1 MNPRAGQ
8 YQRREYNVGHAHC
21 DREWVP
27 MIRILSCLFLF
38 VLWHSTSLAAS
49 KYEDSVKELAEGVAA
64 EAIKMKKS
72 RLALL
77 DFVDSTGEVTP
88 IGQFLAEEL
97 ATHLLVAG
105 ELKVVDRKLLI
116 ATMEKHQLTHLDTSQ
131 AKAAKKVAKALRADL
146 YVTGSYLEI
155 PEGIQVTAKLIGPYT
170 VYPVGASRTI
180 VPKAGPLAALLK
192 QANAPKAQN
201 AAVTSSESTAPVLS
215 AHENELYK
223 VSILG
228 ISKQDDQIGLD
239 LLFVNRTAHPV
250 KIGCQLLDT
259 YLVDEQGEQWKQD
272 VAQNREGLCTRGM
285 ELNPRRQQHASLSFL
300 ATAKPPKG
308 PVSLHYHETS
318 PRPDRVISLD
328 GLKIESAPV
337 VEPDAPPTKDATPP
351 TP

>member
-1 MNPRAGQ
+1 MNRFLP
-8 YQRREYNVGHAHC
+8 C
-21 DREWVP
+21 L
-27 MIRILSCLFLF
+27 ILL

-77 DFVDSTGEVTP
+77 DFVDSKGDVTP
-88 IGQFLAEEL
+88 LGQFLAEEL

-146 YVTGSYLEI
+146 YVTGAYLEI

-180 VPKAGPLAALLK
+180 VPKSGPLAALLK
-192 QANAPKAQN
+192 QTAATAPAPP
-201 AAVTSSESTAPVLS
+201 AAAEVKEPAPVLS
-215 AHENELYK
+215 AHENDVYR
-223 VSILG
+223 VAILNVAW
-228 ISKQDDQIGLD
+228 QDDLIALD
-239 LLFVNRTAHPV
+239 LLFTNRTAHPV

-259 YLVDEQGEQWKQD
+259 YLVDEQGEQWKQN
-272 VAQNREGLCTRGM
+272 VAHNREGLCTRGM
-285 ELNPRRQQHASLSFL
+285 ELNPKREQHASLSFL
-300 ATAKPPKG
+300 AHNKPSTG
-308 PVSLHYHETS
+308 PMTLHYHETS
-318 PRPDRVISLD
+318 PRPDRIITLD
-328 GLKIESAPV
+328 GLKIGSAPV
-337 VEPDAPPTKDATPP
+337 VETEAPATQESTPP

>member
-1 MNPRAGQ
+1 
-8 YQRREYNVGHAHC
+8 
-21 DREWVP
+21 
-27 MIRILSCLFLF
+27 MIRILSCAFLF

-77 DFVDSTGEVTP
+77 DFVDSKGEVTP

-146 YVTGSYLEI
+146 YVTGAYLEI

-192 QANAPKAQN
+192 QANAPQPVATVAAQE
-201 AAVTSSESTAPVLS
+201 TTAPVLG

-223 VSILG
+223 VTILG
-228 ISKQDDQIGLD
+228 ISRQDDQIGLD

-272 VAQNREGLCTRGM
+272 VVQNREGLCTRGM

-300 ATAKPPKG
+300 ATDKPPKS
-308 PVSLHYHETS
+308 PVTLHYHETS
-318 PRPDRVISLD
+318 PRPDRVITLD
-328 GLKIESAPV
+328 GLKIESTPV
-337 VEPDAPPTKDATPP
+337 VEPDAPAMQESTTP

>member
-1 MNPRAGQ
+1 
-8 YQRREYNVGHAHC
+8 
-21 DREWVP
+21 
-27 MIRILSCLFLF
+27 MIRLLPSLILL

-77 DFVDSTGEVTP
+77 DFVDSKGDVTP

-146 YVTGSYLEI
+146 YVTGAYLEI

-180 VPKAGPLAALLK
+180 VPKSGPLAGLLK
-192 QANAPKAQN
+192 QAAAPAPVT
-201 AAVTSSESTAPVLS
+201 AAVVTESAPVLS
-215 AHENELYK
+215 AHENEMYK
-223 VSILG
+223 VTILSI
-228 ISKQDDQIGLD
+228 SRQDDQIGLD
-239 LLFVNRTAHPV
+239 LLFTNRTAHPV

-259 YLVDEQGEQWKQD
+259 YLVDEHGEQWKQN
-272 VAQNREGLCTRGM
+272 VAHNREGLCTRGM
-285 ELNPRRQQHASLSFL
+285 EVNPKRQQHARLSFL
-300 ATAKPPKG
+300 ATDKPPTG
-308 PVSLHYHETS
+308 PITLHYHETS
-318 PRPDRVISLD
+318 PRADRIITLD
-328 GLKIESAPV
+328 GLKIDAAPAGEPEVPVAQES
-337 VEPDAPPTKDATPP
+337 TPP

>member
-1 MNPRAGQ
+1 M
-8 YQRREYNVGHAHC
+8 GHAL
-21 DREWVP
+21 RERTRVP
-27 MIRILSCLFLF
+27 MIRLLPSLILL

-77 DFVDSTGEVTP
+77 DFVDSKGDVTP

-146 YVTGSYLEI
+146 YVTGAYLEI

-180 VPKAGPLAALLK
+180 VPKSGPLAGLLK
-192 QANAPKAQN
+192 QAAAPAPVT
-201 AAVTSSESTAPVLS
+201 AAVVTESAPILS
-215 AHENELYK
+215 AHENEMYK
-223 VSILG
+223 VTILSI
-228 ISKQDDQIGLD
+228 SRQDDQIGLD
-239 LLFVNRTAHPV
+239 LLFTNRTAHPV

-259 YLVDEQGEQWKQD
+259 YLVDEHGEQWKQN
-272 VAQNREGLCTRGM
+272 VAHNREGLCTRGM
-285 ELNPRRQQHASLSFL
+285 EVNPKRQQHARLSFL
-300 ATAKPPKG
+300 ATDKPPTG
-308 PVSLHYHETS
+308 PITLHYHETS
-318 PRPDRVISLD
+318 PRADRIITLD
-328 GLKIESAPV
+328 GLKIDAAPAGEPEVPVTQES
-337 VEPDAPPTKDATPP
+337 TPP

>member
-1 MNPRAGQ
+1 
-8 YQRREYNVGHAHC
+8 
-21 DREWVP
+21 
-27 MIRILSCLFLF
+27 MIRILSCVFLL

-77 DFVDSTGEVTP
+77 DFVDSKGEVTP

-105 ELKVVDRKLLI
+105 ELKVVDRKLLL

-146 YVTGSYLEI
+146 YVTGAYLEI

-192 QANAPKAQN
+192 QANAPKPQEATIAAQE
-201 AAVTSSESTAPVLS
+201 TIAPVLG

-223 VSILG
+223 VTILG
-228 ISKQDDQIGLD
+228 ISRQDDQIELD

-300 ATAKPPKG
+300 ATGKPPKN
-308 PVSLHYHETS
+308 PMTLHYHETS
-318 PRPDRVISLD
+318 PRPDRVITLN
-328 GLKIESAPV
+328 GLNIESTPV
-337 VEPDAPPTKDATPP
+337 VEPDAPATQESTTP

>member
-1 MNPRAGQ
+1 M
-8 YQRREYNVGHAHC
+8 GHASR
-21 DREWVP
+21 DRTRGP
-27 MIRILSCLFLF
+27 MIRLLPCLILL
-38 VLWHSTSLAAS
+38 VLCHSTSLAAS

-77 DFVDSTGEVTP
+77 DFVDSKGDVTP

-146 YVTGSYLEI
+146 YVTGAYLEI

-180 VPKAGPLAALLK
+180 VPKSGPLAALLK
-192 QANAPKAQN
+192 QAAAPAPAT
-201 AAVTSSESTAPVLS
+201 AAVVTDSAPVLS
-215 AHENELYK
+215 AHENDLYK
-223 VSILG
+223 FTIL
-228 ISKQDDQIGLD
+228 SVTRQDDLIGLD
-239 LLFVNRTAHPV
+239 LVFTNRTAHPV

-259 YLVDEQGEQWKQD
+259 YLVDEHGEQWKQN

-285 ELNPRRQQHASLSFL
+285 ELNPKRQQRASLSFL
-300 ATAKPPKG
+300 ATNKPPTG
-308 PVSLHYHETS
+308 PITLHYHETS
-318 PRPDRVISLD
+318 PRADRIITLD
-328 GLKIESAPV
+328 GLKIASAPV
-337 VEPDAPPTKDATPP
+337 VEPGAPAAQESTPP

>member
-1 MNPRAGQ
+1 
-8 YQRREYNVGHAHC
+8 
-21 DREWVP
+21 
-27 MIRILSCLFLF
+27 MIRLVSCLVLLI
-38 VLWHSTSLAAS
+38 LWHASAHAAS

-77 DFVDSTGEVTP
+77 DFVDSKGEVTP

-146 YVTGSYLEI
+146 YVTGAYLEI
-155 PEGIQVTAKLIGPYT
+155 PEGVQVTAKLIGPYT
-170 VYPVGASRTI
+170 VYPVGAARTI
-180 VPKAGPLAALLK
+180 MPKAGPLAALLK
-192 QANAPKAQN
+192 QANAPKPPAPI
-201 AAVTSSESTAPVLS
+201 AEPEPSTPPLG

-223 VSILG
+223 VSVMAIAR
-228 ISKQDDQIGLD
+228 QDDQIEID
-239 LLFVNRTAHPV
+239 LLFVNSAPHPI

-259 YLVDEQGEQWKQD
+259 YLLDEQGEQWQQD

-285 ELNPRRQQHASLSFL
+285 ELNPRRQQHARLSFL
-300 ATAKPPKG
+300 ATNKPPQG
-308 PVSLHYHETS
+308 LVTLHYHETS
-318 PRPDRVISLD
+318 PRPDRVITLD
-328 GLKIESAPV
+328 GLKFEAAPTADTETPAPQ
-337 VEPDAPPTKDATPP
+337 EPGPPSP
-351 TP
+351 

>member
-1 MNPRAGQ
+1 
-8 YQRREYNVGHAHC
+8 
-21 DREWVP
+21 
-27 MIRILSCLFLF
+27 MIRLLACLILLL
-38 VLWHSTSLAAS
+38 LWHSTSLAAS

-77 DFVDSTGEVTP
+77 DFVDSKGDVTP

-146 YVTGSYLEI
+146 YVTGAYLEI

-180 VPKAGPLAALLK
+180 VPKSGPLAALLK
-192 QANAPKAQN
+192 QAAAPAPAA
-201 AAVTSSESTAPVLS
+201 AAVVTESAPVLS
-215 AHENELYK
+215 AHENEIYQ
-223 VSILG
+223 VTIL
-228 ISKQDDQIGLD
+228 SMSRQDDLIGLD
-239 LLFVNRTAHPV
+239 LVFTNRTAHPV

-259 YLVDEQGEQWKQD
+259 YLVDEHGEQWKQN
-272 VAQNREGLCTRGM
+272 VAHNREGLCTRGM
-285 ELNPRRQQHASLSFL
+285 ELNPKRQQHASLSFL
-300 ATAKPPKG
+300 ATDKPPTG
-308 PVSLHYHETS
+308 PITLHYHETS
-318 PRPDRVISLD
+318 PRADRIITMD
-328 GLKIESAPV
+328 GLKLDSAPV
-337 VEPDAPPTKDATPP
+337 IEPDAPATQDATPP

>member
-1 MNPRAGQ
+1 M
-8 YQRREYNVGHAHC
+8 GHAS
-21 DREWVP
+21 RERTRVP
-27 MIRILSCLFLF
+27 MIRLLPCLILFLF
-38 VLWHSTSLAAS
+38 WHSTSLAAS

-77 DFVDSTGEVTP
+77 DFVDNKGEVTP

-146 YVTGSYLEI
+146 YVTGSYLEL
-155 PEGIQVTAKLIGPYT
+155 PEGVQVTAKLIGPYT

-180 VPKAGPLAALLK
+180 VPKSGPLAALLK
-192 QANAPKAQN
+192 QAAAPAP
-201 AAVTSSESTAPVLS
+201 ATTVAPVTESAPVLS
-215 AHENELYK
+215 VHENELYK
-223 VSILG
+223 VTILN
-228 ISKQDDQIGLD
+228 ISRQDDLIGLE
-239 LLFVNRTAHPV
+239 LLFTNRTAHPV

-259 YLVDEQGEQWKQD
+259 YLVGEHGEQWKQN

-285 ELNPRRQQHASLSFL
+285 ELNPKRQQHASLSFL
-300 ATAKPPKG
+300 AKDKPPTG
-308 PVSLHYHETS
+308 PMTLHYHETS
-318 PRPDRVISLD
+318 PRADRIITLD
-328 GLKIESAPV
+328 GLTIDAAPA
-337 VEPDAPPTKDATPP
+337 VEPDTPATQGSTPP

>member
-1 MNPRAGQ
+1 
-8 YQRREYNVGHAHC
+8 
-21 DREWVP
+21 
-27 MIRILSCLFLF
+27 MIRLLPSLILLF
-38 VLWHSTSLAAS
+38 LWHSTSLAAS

-77 DFVDSTGEVTP
+77 DFVDSKGDVTP

-146 YVTGSYLEI
+146 YVTGAYLEI

-180 VPKAGPLAALLK
+180 VPKSGPLAGLLK
-192 QANAPKAQN
+192 QAAAPAPVT
-201 AAVTSSESTAPVLS
+201 AAVVTESAPILS

-223 VSILG
+223 VTILSI
-228 ISKQDDQIGLD
+228 SRQDDQIGLD
-239 LLFVNRTAHPV
+239 LLFTNRTAHPV

-259 YLVDEQGEQWKQD
+259 YLVDEHGEQWKQN
-272 VAQNREGLCTRGM
+272 VAHNREGLCTRGM
-285 ELNPRRQQHASLSFL
+285 EVNPKRQQHARLSFL
-300 ATAKPPKG
+300 ATDKPPTG
-308 PVSLHYHETS
+308 PITLHYHETS
-318 PRPDRVISLD
+318 PRADRIITLD
-328 GLKIESAPV
+328 GLKIDAAPAGEPEVPVTQES
-337 VEPDAPPTKDATPP
+337 TPP

>member
-1 MNPRAGQ
+1 M
-8 YQRREYNVGHAHC
+8 GHAL
-21 DREWVP
+21 RERTRVP
-27 MIRILSCLFLF
+27 MIRLLPSLILL

-77 DFVDSTGEVTP
+77 DFVDSKGDVTP

-146 YVTGSYLEI
+146 YVTGAYLEI

-180 VPKAGPLAALLK
+180 VPKSGPLAGLLK
-192 QANAPKAQN
+192 QAAAPAPVT
-201 AAVTSSESTAPVLS
+201 AAVVTESAPILS

-223 VSILG
+223 VTILSI
-228 ISKQDDQIGLD
+228 SRQDDQIGLD
-239 LLFVNRTAHPV
+239 LLFTNRTAHPV

-259 YLVDEQGEQWKQD
+259 YLVDEHGEQWKQN
-272 VAQNREGLCTRGM
+272 VAHNREGLCTRGM
-285 ELNPRRQQHASLSFL
+285 EVNPKRQQHARLSFL
-300 ATAKPPKG
+300 ATDKPPTG
-308 PVSLHYHETS
+308 PITLHYHETS
-318 PRPDRVISLD
+318 PRADRIITLD
-328 GLKIESAPV
+328 GLKIDAAPAGEPEVPVTQES
-337 VEPDAPPTKDATPP
+337 TPP

>member
-1 MNPRAGQ
+1 M
-8 YQRREYNVGHAHC
+8 
-21 DREWVP
+21 P
-27 MIRILSCLFLF
+27 MIRLLPSLILL

-77 DFVDSTGEVTP
+77 DFVDSKGDVTP

-146 YVTGSYLEI
+146 YVTGAYLEI

-180 VPKAGPLAALLK
+180 VPKSGPLAGLLK
-192 QANAPKAQN
+192 QAAAPAPVT
-201 AAVTSSESTAPVLS
+201 AAVVTESAPILS
-215 AHENELYK
+215 AHENEMYK
-223 VSILG
+223 VTILSI
-228 ISKQDDQIGLD
+228 SRQDDQIGLD
-239 LLFVNRTAHPV
+239 LLFTNRTAHPV

-259 YLVDEQGEQWKQD
+259 YLVDEHGEQWKQN
-272 VAQNREGLCTRGM
+272 VAHNREGLCTRGM
-285 ELNPRRQQHASLSFL
+285 EVNPKRQQHARLSFL
-300 ATAKPPKG
+300 ATDKPPTG
-308 PVSLHYHETS
+308 PITLHYHETS
-318 PRPDRVISLD
+318 PRADRIITLD
-328 GLKIESAPV
+328 GLKIDAAPAGEPEVPVTQES
-337 VEPDAPPTKDATPP
+337 TPP

>member
-1 MNPRAGQ
+1 
-8 YQRREYNVGHAHC
+8 
-21 DREWVP
+21 
-27 MIRILSCLFLF
+27 MIRLLPCLILL
-38 VLWHSTSLAAS
+38 VLCHSTSFAAS

-77 DFVDSTGEVTP
+77 DFVDNKGDVTP

-146 YVTGSYLEI
+146 YVTGAYLEI

-170 VYPVGASRTI
+170 VYPVGASRTV
-180 VPKAGPLAALLK
+180 VPKSGPLAALLK
-192 QANAPKAQN
+192 QAAAPT
-201 AAVTSSESTAPVLS
+201 AAPAAGAVVKETDPVLS

-223 VSILG
+223 VMIL
-228 ISKQDDQIGLD
+228 SMTRQDDVIGLD
-239 LLFVNRTAHPV
+239 LLFTNRTTHPV

-259 YLVDEQGEQWKQD
+259 YLVDEHGEQWKQD

-285 ELNPRRQQHASLSFL
+285 ELTPKRQQHTSLSFL
-300 ATAKPPKG
+300 ATDKPPTG
-308 PVSLHYHETS
+308 PITLHYHETS
-318 PRPDRVISLD
+318 PRADRIITLD
-328 GLKIESAPV
+328 GLKIDSAPV
-337 VEPDAPPTKDATPP
+337 VESGAPATQESTPP

>member
-1 MNPRAGQ
+1 
-8 YQRREYNVGHAHC
+8 
-21 DREWVP
+21 
-27 MIRILSCLFLF
+27 MIRLLCSLILLM
-38 VLWHSTSLAAS
+38 LWYSAASAAS

-105 ELKVVDRKLLI
+105 ELKVVDRKLLV
-116 ATMEKHQLTHLDTSQ
+116 ATMAKHQLTHLDTSQ

-146 YVTGSYLEI
+146 YVTGAYLEI
-155 PEGIQVTAKLIGPYT
+155 PEGVQVTAKLIGPYT
-170 VYPVGASRTI
+170 VFPVGAARTI

-192 QANAPKAQN
+192 QANAPKPPA
-201 AAVTSSESTAPVLS
+201 TATLPGPTTPVLN

-223 VSILG
+223 VSVMA
-228 ISKQDDQIGLD
+228 ISRQDDQIEID
-239 LLFVNRTAHPV
+239 LLFVNRSTHPV

-259 YLVDEQGEQWKQD
+259 YLVDEQGEQWRQD
-272 VAQNREGLCTRGM
+272 VAQNREGLCTRGI
-285 ELNPRRQQHASLSFL
+285 ELNPRRQQHASLSFI
-300 ATAKPPKG
+300 ATNKPPKG
-308 PVSLHYHETS
+308 PVTLHYHETS
-318 PRPDRVISLD
+318 PRPDRVVTLD
-328 GLKIESAPV
+328 GLKLEAAPV
-337 VEPDAPPTKDATPP
+337 AEAEVPAPQAADTP

>member
-1 MNPRAGQ
+1 
-8 YQRREYNVGHAHC
+8 
-21 DREWVP
+21 
-27 MIRILSCLFLF
+27 MIRLLPSLILL

-77 DFVDSTGEVTP
+77 DFVDSKGDVTP

-146 YVTGSYLEI
+146 YVTGAYLEI

-180 VPKAGPLAALLK
+180 VPKSGPLAGLLK
-192 QANAPKAQN
+192 QAAAPAPVT
-201 AAVTSSESTAPVLS
+201 AAVVTESAPVLS
-215 AHENELYK
+215 AHENEMYK
-223 VSILG
+223 VTILSI
-228 ISKQDDQIGLD
+228 SRQDDQIGLD
-239 LLFVNRTAHPV
+239 LLFTNRTAHPV

-259 YLVDEQGEQWKQD
+259 YLVDEHGEQWKQN
-272 VAQNREGLCTRGM
+272 VAHNREGLCTRGM
-285 ELNPRRQQHASLSFL
+285 EVNPKRQQHARLSFL
-300 ATAKPPKG
+300 ATDKPPTG
-308 PVSLHYHETS
+308 PITLHYHETS
-318 PRPDRVISLD
+318 PRADRIITLD
-328 GLKIESAPV
+328 GLKIDAAPAGEPEVPVTQES
-337 VEPDAPPTKDATPP
+337 TPP

>member
-1 MNPRAGQ
+1 
-8 YQRREYNVGHAHC
+8 
-21 DREWVP
+21 
-27 MIRILSCLFLF
+27 MIRLLPSLILL

-77 DFVDSTGEVTP
+77 DFVDSKGDVTP

-146 YVTGSYLEI
+146 YVTGAYLEI

-180 VPKAGPLAALLK
+180 VPKSGPLAGLLK
-192 QANAPKAQN
+192 QAAAPAPVT
-201 AAVTSSESTAPVLS
+201 AAVVTESAPILS

-223 VSILG
+223 VTILSI
-228 ISKQDDQIGLD
+228 SRQDDQIGLD
-239 LLFVNRTAHPV
+239 LLFTNRTAHPV

-259 YLVDEQGEQWKQD
+259 YLVDEHGEQWKQN
-272 VAQNREGLCTRGM
+272 VAHNREGLCTRGM
-285 ELNPRRQQHASLSFL
+285 EVNPKRQQHARLSFL
-300 ATAKPPKG
+300 ATDKPPTG
-308 PVSLHYHETS
+308 PITLHYHETS
-318 PRPDRVISLD
+318 PRADRIITLD
-328 GLKIESAPV
+328 GLKIDAAPAGEPEVPVTQES
-337 VEPDAPPTKDATPP
+337 TPP

>member
-1 MNPRAGQ
+1 
-8 YQRREYNVGHAHC
+8 
-21 DREWVP
+21 
-27 MIRILSCLFLF
+27 MIPILSCLLF
-38 VLWHSTSLAAS
+38 IVFFHSASLAAS

-77 DFVDSTGEVTP
+77 DFVDSKGEVTP

-105 ELKVVDRKLLI
+105 EIKVVDRTLLI
-116 ATMEKHQLTHLDTSQ
+116 ATMEKHHLTHLDTSQ

-146 YVTGSYLEI
+146 YVTGAYLEI
-155 PEGIQVTAKLIGPYT
+155 PEGVQVTAKLIGPYT
-170 VYPVGASRTI
+170 VYPVGAARTI

-192 QANAPKAQN
+192 QTNTPTPQATAVVVPE
-201 AAVTSSESTAPVLS
+201 AAVPVLG
-215 AHENELYK
+215 AHENELYQ
-223 VSILG
+223 VTILK
-228 ISKQDDQIGLD
+228 IFRQDDQIGLD

-259 YLVDEQGEQWKQD
+259 YLVDEQGEQWIQD

-285 ELNPRRQQHASLSFL
+285 ELNPKRQQHANLSFL
-300 ATAKPPKG
+300 ATNKPPKG
-308 PVSLHYHETS
+308 SVTLHYHETS
-318 PRPDRVISLD
+318 PRPDRVITLD
-328 GLKIESAPV
+328 GLNIDAAPT
-337 VEPDAPPTKDATPP
+337 VEPDPPATQESTTP